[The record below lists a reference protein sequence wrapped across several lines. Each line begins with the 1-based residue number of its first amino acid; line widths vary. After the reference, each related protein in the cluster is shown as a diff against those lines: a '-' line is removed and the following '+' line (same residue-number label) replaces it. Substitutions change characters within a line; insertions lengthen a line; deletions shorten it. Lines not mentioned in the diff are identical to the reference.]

1 MANPFYRGPQ
11 TNQMSMLDQFNSFRA
26 QFGNGDPRQIVAGLL
41 QSGKMSKE
49 QFEHLSQ
56 QANMFRNIFG
66 NR

>member
-11 TNQMSMLDQFNSFRA
+11 NNQTLMLDRFNNFRA

-49 QFEHLSQ
+49 QFEQLSQ